1 MRRSRRR
8 FPDLVAWL
16 TTAQLL
22 GRAGADSAL
31 RRWSGTPAGARA
43 LMEARTLRA
52 HLRVMLEQIER
63 GRPIAASIL
72 EAINSLLARPIG
84 HGELVRARHG
94 FRRRPRFALCALSTF
109 SCR

>member
-1 MRRSRRR
+1 M
-8 FPDLVAWL
+8 AWL

-31 RRWSGTPAGARA
+31 RRWSGTPAGART
-43 LMEARTLRA
+43 LVEARTLGAYSRA
-52 HLRVMLEQIER
+52 MLEHIAR
-63 GRPIAASIL
+63 CRPIARLTL
-72 EAINSLLARPIG
+72 EVINALLARPIG